1 MRYRL
6 FALVSIA
13 CLLAVAVFVIRN
25 AHQSAPSQAA
35 VPIQP
40 QTSTGQVREAVIP
53 NPSAE
58 ERSEEAK
65 SRLADQAAADFK
77 SALVAK
83 YGSSVLQR

>member
-6 FALVSIA
+6 FFLVSIA

-25 AHQSAPSQAA
+25 THQSAPIQAA
-35 VPIQP
+35 VPVQP
-40 QTSTGQVREAVIP
+40 QTSTGQVTEAANP

-58 ERSEEAK
+58 ESPEEAK
-65 SRLADQAAADFK
+65 SKLADQAAADFK

>member
-6 FALVSIA
+6 FVLVSIA

-25 AHQSAPSQAA
+25 AHQSAPIQAA
-35 VPIQP
+35 VPIQS
-40 QTSTGQVREAVIP
+40 QTSTGQITEAV
-53 NPSAE
+53 NPTPTAE
-58 ERSEEAK
+58 ASSEEAK